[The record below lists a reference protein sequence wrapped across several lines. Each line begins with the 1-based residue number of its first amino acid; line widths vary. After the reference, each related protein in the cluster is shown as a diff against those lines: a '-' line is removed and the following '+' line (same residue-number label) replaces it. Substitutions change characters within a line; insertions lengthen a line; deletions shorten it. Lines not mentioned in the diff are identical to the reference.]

1 MANSVESSS
10 NNKKPDSGSKG
21 TLAPPEERFWK
32 RYSPHHE
39 FSISSS
45 ASTALH
51 VVGIAVLIL
60 GAALLARLGFG
71 ARPVEVQP
79 IVIAGGGGDPHGKE
93 GPNTG
98 TGHEPEVINTPNP
111 ESVAKAEAPKEE
123 LKAPE
128 KEVTP
133 ILPPTDQ
140 TAARQIEDP
149 GSTLMSIDKGA
160 RDKMNAPIARGNRS
174 KGKGGTGEGGGKGK
188 GKGTGTGDLQGP
200 GKINV
205 EQREKRQLR
214 WTMTF
219 NTRDGEDYLRQ
230 LHALKAILAIE
241 SPSGEY
247 LVIEDLRK
255 RPVVP
260 VAKSLSEINRI
271 YWIDDRPESVRSLA
285 RGLQMPPPTR
295 FIALFPLELEQ
306 ELLRKELAYHGLRE
320 EDIGETRFQVR
331 ATGRSYEPF
340 VVSQS
345 KAH

>member
-1 MANSVESSS
+1 MADSSESS
-10 NNKKPDSGSKG
+10 NNKKPDSASKSS

-45 ASTALH
+45 ASTAVH
-51 VVGIAVLIL
+51 VIGFAVLIL

-71 ARPVEVQP
+71 ARPVEVAS

-98 TGHEPEVINTPNP
+98 TGHEPEVINSPNP
-111 ESVAKAEAPKEE
+111 EPVTKAEAPKEE

-128 KEVTP
+128 KETTP
-133 ILPPTDQ
+133 ILPPPDKSNV
-140 TAARQIEDP
+140 RPIEDP
-149 GSTLMSIDKGA
+149 GSTLMSIDKAA
-160 RDKMNAPIARGNRS
+160 RETMNAQMARGNRS
-174 KGKGGTGEGGGKGK
+174 KGKGGPGEGGGKGK

-230 LHALKAILAIE
+230 LQALKAMLAIE
-241 SPSGEY
+241 GPNGEY

-260 VAKSLSEINRI
+260 VARSLSEINRI

-285 RGLQMPPPTR
+285 RGLQMPAPPR
-295 FIALFPLELEQ
+295 FIALFPIELEQ
-306 ELLRKELAYHGLRE
+306 DLLRKELAYRHLA
-320 EDIGETRFQVR
+320 EDDIAETRFQVR
-331 ATGRSYEPF
+331 ATGRGYEAF
-340 VVSQS
+340 VVYQS
-345 KAH
+345 KR